1 MSFNLLAI
9 NNAINFVNSFN
20 KKIEVL
26 DLGCQTYDENN
37 KLETISSHK
46 SLSLKQKNSILNLLK
61 KKKTIT
67 TKEFYLALGCFKYE
81 SIDINGDLDSY
92 SFDLNYN
99 LFDEYK
105 FNKTYDF
112 VINNGTSEHLFDQ
125 FSFFKNTHQLCK
137 KDGLMMHVVPFIGY
151 VNHAFYNY
159 PPLFFVDLAAA
170 NNYEIV
176 KISFCNRDGSEI
188 IIDKE
193 KYISIC
199 DQIKPFDIYKNTFVY
214 KVIELT
220 KNKIGENFFLLTVF
234 KKIKNTNFITPL
246 QGKYLSDI
254 KDNYHINKYKDQ
266 KIGSQN
272 AFGQTPDKMLR
283 K

>member
-1 MSFNLLAI
+1 
-9 NNAINFVNSFN
+9 
-20 KKIEVL
+20 
-26 DLGCQTYDENN
+26 
-37 KLETISSHK
+37 
-46 SLSLKQKNSILNLLK
+46 
-61 KKKTIT
+61 
-67 TKEFYLALGCFKYE
+67 
-81 SIDINGDLDSY
+81 
-92 SFDLNYN
+92 
-99 LFDEYK
+99 
-105 FNKTYDF
+105 
-112 VINNGTSEHLFDQ
+112 
-125 FSFFKNTHQLCK
+125 
-137 KDGLMMHVVPFIGY
+137 
-151 VNHAFYNY
+151 
-159 PPLFFVDLAAA
+159 
-170 NNYEIV
+170 
-176 KISFCNRDGSEI
+176 
-188 IIDKE
+188 E